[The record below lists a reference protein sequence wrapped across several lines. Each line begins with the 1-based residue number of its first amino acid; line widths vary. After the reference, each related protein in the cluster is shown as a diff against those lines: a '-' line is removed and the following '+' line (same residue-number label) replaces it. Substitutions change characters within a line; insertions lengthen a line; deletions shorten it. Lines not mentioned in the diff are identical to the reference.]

1 MESAMIEDWIKRYF
15 LESQLNEVMEI
26 LSEYGSENWHREQE
40 RVKRDAI
47 IISRGSIDKLKD
59 TVRIAKNDYRDV
71 LMGETVD
78 KFVIE
83 EIKKYSQT

>member
-1 MESAMIEDWIKRYF
+1 MIEDWIKRYF